1 MGNWELPKTNDDLK
15 PPTKETIEKDR
26 KRQLEAIQELR
37 RILKEHK
44 HQKAVVQHQ

>member
-1 MGNWELPKTNDDLK
+1 MDSWDLPKTNDDLK

-37 RILKEHK
+37 RILKEHR
-44 HQKAVVQHQ
+44 HQKAVVPH